1 MKRRM
6 LLLVVAVAVSMGILL
21 LTTASRAQV
30 RMSSPAVFPAVFP
43 WFRADQVDS
52 TYDEKGN
59 ERIVGRQTVE
69 QHQDGTLT
77 IVSPVSW
84 LGNLLHTRRVI
95 NTNGIAESFLG
106 PIPFSLSSG
115 ASVESWASLQ
125 RALGKIPENC
135 MIHPSEER
143 ILGTTSLHGLV
154 VFQIER
160 TRDDHRVVTS
170 KAPEIGCF
178 ILERMIFRSSSKR
191 AQSARKTVIF
201 ELRTS
206 RL

>member
-1 MKRRM
+1 MS
-6 LLLVVAVAVSMGILL
+6 LTVAASLGILF
-21 LTTASRAQV
+21 LTTASRTQV
-30 RMSSPAVFPAVFP
+30 SMSSPAVFPGSGYP
-43 WFRADQVDS
+43 RFRADQVDIA
-52 TYDEKGN
+52 YDENGN

-84 LGNLLHTRRVI
+84 LANMLHTRRVI
-95 NTNGIAESFLG
+95 NTNGIAEAFLG

-115 ASVESWASLQ
+115 ASVESWATLQ

-135 MIHPSEER
+135 IIHPSEER

-154 VFQIER
+154 VFQSER
-160 TRDDHRVVTS
+160 TRDDHRIVTS
-170 KAPEIGCF
+170 KAREIGCF
-178 ILERMIFRSSSKR
+178 ILERMIFDSSSKR
-191 AQSARKTVIF
+191 ALSARKTVIF
-201 ELRTS
+201 EFRAS